1 MQLSNNKVILRDF
14 IESDIED
21 RIRWETVET
30 EWQLWDAPWENE
42 GGETFDHKAYRL
54 ARLEWLA
61 SEKDENRPRWG
72 FQICINDE
80 EQRHI
85 GWCNAYNID
94 DGHKYTNGEGH
105 LTIGID
111 IPDQAARQKG
121 YATAAWDLFI
131 RYFLGQGVDSIYTQ
145 TCQLNMPQYLENRK
159 AWKHH

>member
-1 MQLSNNKVILRDF
+1 
-14 IESDIED
+14 
-21 RIRWETVET
+21 
-30 EWQLWDAPWENE
+30 
-42 GGETFDHKAYRL
+42 
-54 ARLEWLA
+54 
-61 SEKDENRPRWG
+61 
-72 FQICINDE
+72 
-80 EQRHI
+80 
-85 GWCNAYNID
+85 
-94 DGHKYTNGEGH
+94 